1 MIPTITIIPTTATII
16 QINALLEV
24 VAGTGA
30 GVKPEIGIFTVAL
43 YLPSKAVKMRDSDL
57 TELFL
62 NNIVGVC

>member
-1 MIPTITIIPTTATII
+1 MIPTITIIPTIATII

-24 VAGTGA
+24 VLGA